1 MACANSPT
9 CLRAKLHP
17 SRHKGGSAI
26 GVESKSIKVE
36 NVPTIEDKDVVYA
49 CICKMCFIWSS
60 SQSPKRNRKKHT
72 LVSLCPINPSW
83 RGKKNTIEETIKIS
97 ATPPH
102 QMGHMLGDQGES
114 KKQSTP
120 PVEKQKGCVCIGMAK
135 GAQMEVAKRI

>member
-1 MACANSPT
+1 MHAFAKCASYEVPPN
-9 CLRAKLHP
+9 HQ
-17 SRHKGGSAI
+17 KGT
-26 GVESKSIKVE
+26 VK
-36 NVPTIEDKDVVYA
+36 NTPQFLYA
-49 CICKMCFIWSS
+49 QLI
-60 SQSPKRNRKKHT
+60 PHE
-72 LVSLCPINPSW
+72 
-83 RGKKNTIEETIKIS
+83 GEKKNTIEETIKIS